1 MGKVKSQWL
10 EYLSEVLQLTEVE
23 LLDYTFTEL
32 TNMLKVYEDSLEAK
46 LKEQDE
52 YYEMLSNQVGWDV
65 EVDEDSG
72 RLFIVNTDIG
82 GIA

>member
-52 YYEMLSNQVGWDV
+52 YYEMLSNQIGWDV